1 MNSLVFPVAVVG
13 SIATLLMTIGML
25 YLVWISMGDDTHA
38 PRLDAGEGDAE
49 ASELDG
55 ETA

>member
-13 SIATLLMTIGML
+13 SVATLVMIVAML
-25 YLVWISMGDDTHA
+25 YLVWISVGDDTHA
-38 PRLDAGEGDAE
+38 PRLDDGTDRP
-49 ASELDG
+49 ELGSDDE